1 MSRHPLLMMAIG
13 GTLVLAAVV
22 ARQAYRTAADSTA
35 AGATYYCPMH
45 PQITSAR
52 PGDCPICN
60 MRLVPR
66 PAALPTAPT
75 AASTP
80 KPPSP
85 PPSPT
90 ISTRWQCPMHPQIIA
105 EEKGTCPI
113 CTMPLQPM
121 PPPPVLAAE
130 ANSQKAAPPVSG
142 YVPLLMDA
150 PRRQLLGVRIESVR
164 RVQLSGTLR
173 TSGRL
178 TFDETRVHHV
188 HTRYEAYVEAVY
200 ADFTGKYVKKGE
212 PLLSLYSPELLTAQT
227 EFLIA
232 LRSRGS
238 TLPHAPELPGGTS
251 ALLEAARQKLQLLQ
265 VSPADIMELERSG
278 QASEA
283 VRVYAPIS
291 GYVIGKLAVHGMKAR
306 PEDSLFDIVDLSR
319 LWVLADVYESDLP
332 RLQLGLTATITL
344 PYWPGRSWSARVSYI
359 YPMVDPKTRTVKV
372 RLEVENPRADLKAEM
387 YADVQLTSAPRSAL
401 VVSEDAV
408 IETGVRALVFVQGPG
423 DTLQPREV
431 GLGGREGGLREIK
444 SGLREGEPVARGA
457 SFLLDSESRLQSAI
471 SGMGTEPGAA
481 KGP

>member
-1 MSRHPLLMMAIG
+1 MSRHPLLMMALG
-13 GTLVLAAVV
+13 GALVLAAVA
-22 ARQAYRTAADSTA
+22 ARQVYRTAAESTT

-52 PGDCPICN
+52 AGDCPICN

-66 PAALPTAPT
+66 PAALPTAPA

-80 KPPSP
+80 KPQSP
-85 PPSPT
+85 ASL
-90 ISTRWQCPMHPQIIA
+90 TRWQCPMHPQIIA

-121 PPPPVLAAE
+121 PPPPALASE
-130 ANSQKAAPPVSG
+130 SNSGKTAPAVSG
-142 YVPLLMDA
+142 YAPLVLDA
-150 PRRQLLGVRIESVR
+150 PRRQLLGVRSESVR
-164 RVQLSGTLR
+164 RVQLSGALR

-178 TFDETRVHHV
+178 TYDETRVHHV

-212 PLLSLYSPELLTAQT
+212 PLLSLYSPELLAAQT

-232 LRSRGS
+232 LRSRGN
-238 TLPHAPELPGGTS
+238 TLPHAPELPGGNG
-251 ALLEAARQKLQLLQ
+251 ALLDAARQKLQLLQ

-278 QASEA
+278 HETEA

-291 GYVIGKLAVHGMKAR
+291 GYVVGKLAVHGMKAR

-344 PYWPGRSWSARVSYI
+344 PYWPERSWSARVSYI

-372 RLEVENPRADLKAEM
+372 RLEVENPRSELKAEM
-387 YADVQLTSAPRSAL
+387 YADVQLISAPRSAL

-408 IETGVRALVFVQGPG
+408 IETGERALVFVLGSG
-423 DTLQPREV
+423 DTLQPRQV

-444 SGLREGEPVARGA
+444 SGLNEGEAVARGA

-481 KGP
+481 KEP